1 MEIRILDSKDAEIY
15 RELRLKPLKEN
26 PEAITVK
33 YIVTH

>member
-1 MEIRILDSKDAEIY
+1 MKIRILDSIDAEIY
-15 RELRLKPLKEN
+15 RDFRLKPLKEN